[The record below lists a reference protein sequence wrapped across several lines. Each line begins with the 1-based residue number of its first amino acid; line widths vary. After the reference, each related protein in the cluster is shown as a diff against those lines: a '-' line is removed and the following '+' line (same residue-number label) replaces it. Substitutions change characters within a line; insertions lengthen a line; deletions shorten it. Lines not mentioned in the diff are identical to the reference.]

1 MIKALNK
8 ASFGKLAWLSPLVML
23 LGVYGGTTNVLPLPW
38 IWLVLCGSLALYL
51 QFGNTDVRTASLQK
65 MPKDAWKIIVI
76 AILGSFF
83 FTYLSLFVGKG

>member
-38 IWLVLCGSLALYL
+38 FWLVLCGSLAIYL
-51 QFGNTDVRTASLQK
+51 QFGNTDVLTASLQK
-65 MPKDAWKIIVI
+65 MLKV
-76 AILGSFF
+76 LGRLLLL
-83 FTYLSLFVGKG
+83 LSLVVSFLPT